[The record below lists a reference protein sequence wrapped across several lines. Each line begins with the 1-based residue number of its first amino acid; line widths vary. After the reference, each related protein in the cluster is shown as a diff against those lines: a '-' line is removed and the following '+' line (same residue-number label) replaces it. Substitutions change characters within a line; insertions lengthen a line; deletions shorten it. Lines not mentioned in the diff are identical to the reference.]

1 VYGYGHGSWPMVE
14 DLVQA
19 STGLRVQGS
28 WLKMYGIGF
37 RLVDV
42 LFMVYGSGPRAGA
55 GLRV

>member
-1 VYGYGHGSWPMVE
+1 MVE

-28 WLKMYGIGF
+28 CLKMYGVGF
-37 RLVDV
+37 RLKVL

-55 GLRV
+55 GFMV